1 MNFKDAF
8 EILQIDFIKIT
19 YQDLTLNYLKKQYRK
34 MALKHHPDKNGNTK
48 ESNEKFKKINEAYDY
63 LNREIKHLKQTDFHN
78 DENFNNEEN
87 DEIFNNQDKD
97 IYFNV
102 LKNFISSVMECNYT
116 DIITKIVNDILITG
130 KQISLKLFEGLDKD
144 TALNIFYFLSKYR
157 SVIHLDNELLDNV
170 RQIVINKYENVEL
183 YILNPS
189 INDLLQNNFYK
200 LYVLNELY
208 LVPLW
213 HNESYYDGSGCEIIV
228 ICEPEL
234 PKEIQLD
241 DDNNLYIEKNINAY
255 TELPNMILHSN
266 ENKIEIKIGNKIL
279 LIPVSSLYIKK
290 EQYFTFKNEGISKE
304 KKNLY
309 DVEDKSDIIV
319 KISII

>member
-1 MNFKDAF
+1 MNYKDAF
-8 EILQIDFIKIT
+8 ETLQIDFIKIT
-19 YQDLTLNYLKKQYRK
+19 YQDLTLDYLKKQYRK
-34 MALKHHPDKNGNTK
+34 IALKHHPDKNGNTK
-48 ESNEKFKKINEAYDY
+48 ESNENFKKINEAYDY
-63 LNREIKHLKQTDFHN
+63 LKKEIKHLKQEDFY
-78 DENFNNEEN
+78 NEED
-87 DEIFNNQDKD
+87 DEIFNNPDKD

-102 LKNFISSVMECNYT
+102 LKNFITSVMECKYT

-130 KQISLKLFEGLDKD
+130 KQISLKLFEDLDKD

-157 SVIHLDNELLDNV
+157 KIIHLNNELLDNV
-170 RQIVINKYENVEL
+170 RQIVVNKYENVEL

-200 LYVLNELY
+200 LYVSNELY

-213 HNESYYDGSGCEIIV
+213 YNESYYDGSGCEIIV
-228 ICEPEL
+228 ICQPEL
-234 PKEIQLD
+234 PEEIQLD
-241 DDNNLYIEKNINAY
+241 DDNNLYIEKKINAH
-255 TELPNMILHSN
+255 TELPNMILCSN
-266 ENKIEIKIGNKIL
+266 ENKLEIEVGNKNL
-279 LIPVSSLYIKK
+279 LIPLCNLYIKK
-290 EQYFTFKNEGISKE
+290 EQYFTFKNVGISKV